1 LPRTD
6 PLLLPSL
13 RRCTILDLC
22 LWLSSSW
29 PLFRP
34 RLDGER
40 RRLMHLSLI
49 VTLEGMVRSRSSQ
62 LVLPTNG
69 ASLSRDVALVRPPSC
84 PARHLRQTAGSELQ
98 LMGCVYP
105 RSTPYNSTSSAARSK
120 VAPLECGGRHTPR
133 PPATCARPP
142 WAQSDSSSFK
152 VDRPNAH
159 RSIVRAP
166 STATDP

>member
-1 LPRTD
+1 MPRTD

-29 PLFRP
+29 ALFRP

-120 VAPLECGGRHTPR
+120 VSPLVWRSTHS
-133 PPATCARPP
+133 PPTSDLRRAP

-152 VDRPNAH
+152 GDRPNAH